1 MSLLE
6 QQNFLA
12 RLYTDESLRKRF
24 LSAPEKTGEEN
35 NLDEKEIA
43 ELAAVLPEELNFFA
57 GSLFWKRLREVEK
70 MLPLTRK
77 FLAEN
82 FEKYFREFSQN
93 YQPSSVKKHLE
104 DAVEFVN
111 FINKREKE
119 DVWIKDLAR
128 FEQAKLEFYGYGKVF
143 VFRVFDFDFKEFYR
157 RDAERQSFK
166 LKKKKTLAVW
176 LRIGKKVK
184 HFIF

>member
-12 RLYTDESLRKRF
+12 RLYTDENLRKRF
-24 LSAPEKTGEEN
+24 LSAPEKIGKEN

-57 GSLFWKRLREVEK
+57 DSLFWKRLREVEK

-77 FLAEN
+77 FFAEN
-82 FEKYFREFSQN
+82 FESYFREFSQS
-93 YQPSSVKKHLE
+93 YQPNSVKKHLE
-104 DAVEFVN
+104 DAIEFVN

-128 FEQAKLEFYGYGKVF
+128 FEQAKLEFNACGKNF
-143 VFRVFDFDFKEFYR
+143 VFRVFDFDVKGIHR
-157 RDAERQSFK
+157 TDAEAQSFK

-184 HFIF
+184 HFVI

>member
-12 RLYTDESLRKRF
+12 RLYTDEILRKRF
-24 LSAPEKTGEEN
+24 LSAPEKIGKEN

-43 ELAAVLPEELNFFA
+43 DLAAVLPEELNFFA
-57 GSLFWKRLREVEK
+57 DSLFWKRLREVEK

-77 FLAEN
+77 VLAER

-93 YQPSSVKKHLE
+93 YQPNSVKKHLE
-104 DAVEFVN
+104 DAIEFVN
-111 FINKREKE
+111 HISGLEIE
-119 DVWIKDLAR
+119 DIWVKDLAR
-128 FEQAKLEFYGYGKVF
+128 FEQAKLEFNGFGKNF
-143 VFRVFDFDFKEFYR
+143 VFRVFDFDIKKIHR
-157 RDAERQSFK
+157 RDAEAQNFE
-166 LKKKKTLAVW
+166 LKRKKTFAIW

-184 HFIF
+184 HFVI

>member
-12 RLYTDESLRKRF
+12 RLYTDENLRRAF
-24 LSAPEKTGEEN
+24 LCEPEKIGKEN

-43 ELAAVLPEELNFFA
+43 DLAAIVPEELNFFA
-57 GSLFWKRLREVEK
+57 DSLFWKRLREVEK

-77 FLAEN
+77 FLAEK

-93 YQPSSVKKHLE
+93 YQPNSVKKHLE

-111 FINKREKE
+111 YINRREKE
-119 DVWIKDLAR
+119 DIWLKDLAR
-128 FEQAKLEFYGYGKVF
+128 FEQAKLEFNGYGRNF
-143 VFRVFDFDFKEFYR
+143 IFRVFDFDVKEIQLKG
-157 RDAERQSFK
+157 AEAQSFE
-166 LKKKKTLAVW
+166 LKKKKTFALW

-184 HFIF
+184 HFII